1 MYKGK
6 KRIVVIDDD
15 RQLVQLVRET
25 LEAEGYQ
32 VAVFFDGLPFLRYVR
47 DKGLPHLA
55 LIDLHLPSMH
65 GFDLSRKLKAL
76 GDVPIVFISNENEV
90 ETVIDGLKRFADD
103 YVTKPFDIRELVI
116 RVQRILSRIPNAEY
130 IQSRVTQIDE
140 RLGVDFGNSCLLINS
155 RPVTLTPIEANLLYI
170 LIQNAGRVVPSDN
183 LIARVWPAEEVYEE
197 TLRVHIHRL
206 RRKLESDYRQPR
218 YIQTER
224 GVGYWFAI
232 EKTLMADENGGSS

>member
-1 MYKGK
+1 MGQGK

-15 RQLVQLVRET
+15 RKLVQLVKET
-25 LEAEGYQ
+25 FTAEGYQ
-32 VAVFFDGLPFLRYVR
+32 VAVFFDGLPFLRYIH

-65 GFDLSRKLKAL
+65 GFDLSKKLKAL

-90 ETVIDGLKRFADD
+90 ETVIDGLKCFADD

-116 RVQRILSRIPNAEY
+116 RVQRILSRIPDAGY
-130 IQSRVTQIDE
+130 IQSRITQIDE
-140 RLGVDFGNSCLLINS
+140 RVSVDFGNSCLLINS
-155 RPVTLTPIEANLLYI
+155 QTVTLTPIEANLLYI
-170 LIQNAGRVVPSDN
+170 FIQNAGSVIPSDN
-183 LIARVWPAEEVYEE
+183 LIARVWPTGEVYEE

-206 RRKLESDYRQPR
+206 RRKLEPDYREPR

-224 GVGYWFAI
+224 GVGYCFVV
-232 EKTLMADENGGSS
+232 E